1 MSKENREN
9 QGEDQIVF
17 LEKLLTE
24 SEILELF
31 GISKATLSRLR
42 NEAQLPFCKI
52 TQQRR
57 LYFVDSIEEW
67 LKNRE
72 KVLNKG

>member
-1 MSKENREN
+1 MDKENREN
-9 QGEDQIVF
+9 QSEDQSVF

-24 SEILELF
+24 SELLEIF
-31 GISKATLSRLR
+31 GVSKATLHKLR
-42 NEAQLPFCKI
+42 NKAQLPFCKI

-57 LYFVDSIEEW
+57 LYFVDSIEAW
-67 LKNRE
+67 LKDRE